1 MMTET
6 NGKWALISL
15 TKEGL
20 KLCKRIKD
28 KVDIPCT
35 VMTIKKR
42 SDETVDKEFDDFNEM
57 MSHAFKN
64 FDALICV
71 MASGIV
77 VRSIANQIVSKTMDP
92 AVLVLDEKG
101 KYAISLLSG
110 HIGGAN
116 EISLL
121 LEEKIGSKAVITTAS
136 DVMDKPAVD
145 MLAKKFDLAIDNMT
159 SAKDIT
165 ARILNDESIMIY
177 GIEHSQLTSDDIG
190 NVNKYDGAII
200 VSEKANLDVKIP
212 FVQLIPKKIV
222 VGIGCRKGISKDHII
237 ESIYLM
243 LGKYKI
249 HEKAIFCL
257 ATIEIKANEKG
268 LLEAAKEL
276 GVQLKIVSID
286 DIKKIENKFEGSTF
300 VKKSIGVYSVS
311 EPAGYICSDN
321 GEKIVGKTKMNGVT
335 VSMWR
340 RE

>member
-1 MMTET
+1 MTET
-6 NGKWALISL
+6 NGKWVLMSL

-28 KVDIPCT
+28 EVDIPCT
-35 VMTIKKR
+35 IMTIEKR
-42 SDETVDKEFDDFNEM
+42 SDGMVDKEFDNFNEM

-64 FDALICV
+64 YDALICV

-77 VRSIANQIVSKTMDP
+77 VRSIASQIVSKTVDP

-101 KYAISLLSG
+101 KYAVSLLSG

-116 EISLL
+116 GISLL
-121 LEEKIGSKAVITTAS
+121 LEGKIGSQAVITTAS
-136 DVMDKPAVD
+136 DVLDKPAVD
-145 MLAKKFDLAIDNMT
+145 MLAKKLDLGIDDMA

-177 GIEHSQLTSDDIG
+177 GADHSRLISDDIG
-190 NVNKYDGAII
+190 NVNKYDGAIV
-200 VSEKANLDVKIP
+200 VSEKANLDIKVP

-237 ESIYLM
+237 ESIYSM
-243 LGKYKI
+243 LKKYKI

-276 GVQLKIVSID
+276 GVQLKIVSVD
-286 DIKKIENKFEGSTF
+286 DIGEIENRFEGSAF
-300 VKKSIGVYSVS
+300 VKKSIGVYNVS
-311 EPAGYICSDN
+311 EPAGCICSDN
-321 GEKIVGKTKMNGVT
+321 GEKIVGKTKLSGVT
-335 VSMWR
+335 VSIWR
-340 RE
+340 RK